1 MSTLAS
7 DAQSH
12 PYLLGL
18 NLEVCQNLFW
28 GAVAWGTQSSD
39 TCSLCVATHGLRP
52 GAYPQFLCWHYSP
65 LSTDGSGNSPRI
77 LSHHVT
83 EHWGSVSDL

>member
-18 NLEVCQNLFW
+18 NLEVCQDLFW

-39 TCSLCVATHGLRP
+39 TACSLWPQTWGL
-52 GAYPQFLCWHYSP
+52 SP
-65 LSTDGSGNSPRI
+65 
-77 LSHHVT
+77 
-83 EHWGSVSDL
+83 VSLLAL